1 MVNAV
6 PDNYAVFFFDILIAP
21 TVIMLPQLKKDEKS
35 QKIDDLPVLATCQS
49 GTSPMLS
56 SEVNSPVAY
65 RST

>member
-1 MVNAV
+1 MI
-6 PDNYAVFFFDILIAP
+6 YAVFFFDILIAS
-21 TVIMLPQLKKDEKS
+21 TVIMLPQLTLRERRKS